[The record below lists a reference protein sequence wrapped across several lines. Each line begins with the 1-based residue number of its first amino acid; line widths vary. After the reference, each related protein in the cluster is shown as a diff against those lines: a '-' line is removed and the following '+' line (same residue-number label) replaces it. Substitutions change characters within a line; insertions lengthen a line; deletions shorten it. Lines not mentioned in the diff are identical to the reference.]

1 MGGYPDL
8 VRAIQQQ
15 RQLFVALLVRL
26 EFTSGTMFVWTGFGP
41 LQDAN
46 GQVWQGLG
54 QIGQVSDLDRALVSS
69 ATPTLSLS
77 GVDPVLAARALSA
90 SQEVKG
96 RPVKIFEQYF
106 DQVGGDLT
114 KVDQPVT
121 LWNGLMDRAKIATD
135 ASSSVIT
142 VNTVT
147 LLYRRRRPA
156 LAYLSDATQ
165 QSLYPGDTGC
175 SEIARLVQATENWP
189 NY

>member
-1 MGGYPDL
+1 MAGYPDL
-8 VRAIQQQ
+8 VRAIQQR

-26 EFTSGTMFVWTGFGP
+26 DFTSGTMFVWTGPGP

-54 QIGQVSDLDRALVSS
+54 QLGQVSDVDRALVSS

-77 GVDPVLAARALSA
+77 GVDPVIAARALA
-90 SQEVKG
+90 APQEIKG
-96 RPVKIFEQYF
+96 RAAVIFEQYF
-106 DQVGGDLT
+106 DENLT
-114 KVDQPVT
+114 LVDKPVA
-121 LWNGLMDRAKIATD
+121 LWNGLMDRAKIANDGTT
-135 ASSSVIT
+135 SVIT

-165 QSLYPGDTGC
+165 RSLYPNDSGC